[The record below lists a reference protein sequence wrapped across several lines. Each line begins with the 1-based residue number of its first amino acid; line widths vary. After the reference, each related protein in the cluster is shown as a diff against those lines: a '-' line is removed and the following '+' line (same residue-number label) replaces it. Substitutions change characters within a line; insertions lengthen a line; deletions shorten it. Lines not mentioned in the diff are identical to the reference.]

1 MLLANFLRTLRT
13 RVNLCGQ
20 DNPTVVHVINA
31 AKENK
36 ISEVQLLMVMKMM
49 KMMMVMKMTMMMMVM
64 MRMLTV

>member
-1 MLLANFLRTLRT
+1 M
-13 RVNLCGQ
+13 NLCGQ

-31 AKENK
+31 AKLKENK

-49 KMMMVMKMTMMMMVM
+49 MMMMVMKMTMMMMVM